1 MYVSM
6 LFAQFKDADS
16 LGQIFGETRT
26 ASLPLLFRLSAP
38 EIGPSTIMQAKA
50 EPSAFV
56 LVAIGEKIKLGG
68 AKWPSQGCALL
79 HCPSFSSQ
87 VMAAATLCK
96 RWRKTPFCK
105 SFFLK
110 WFCNI
115 SSPWASSNVSSQ
127 CASSNKWAICF
138 FVKNLSRK
146 RCQCLIKWYNDHP
159 TGAQI

>member
-1 MYVSM
+1 MLNPWPQIKGPVVST
-6 LFAQFKDADS
+6 QFKEADS
-16 LGQIFGETRT
+16 FPGIFCERSCTT
-26 ASLPLLFRLSAP
+26 PVPLLFRLSAP

-105 SFFLK
+105 SFFLNC
-110 WFCNI
+110 FCNI

-127 CASSNKWAICF
+127 CASSNK
-138 FVKNLSRK
+138 
-146 RCQCLIKWYNDHP
+146 
-159 TGAQI
+159 